1 MDDDLYREKAIL
13 AQKVQVF
20 HSCND
25 MLPNQAKTKQEYS
38 FKQFKKFCIHKATIY
53 RWLKEIE
60 QKVHTVN
67 QNGLQSL

>member
-25 MLPNQAKTKQEYS
+25 MLPNQAKTKQDIHS
-38 FKQFKKFCIHKATIY
+38 NNSKKFGVHKATIH
-53 RWLKEIE
+53 RWFIWRVKMGNKTSENLK
-60 QKVHTVN
+60 
-67 QNGLQSL
+67 